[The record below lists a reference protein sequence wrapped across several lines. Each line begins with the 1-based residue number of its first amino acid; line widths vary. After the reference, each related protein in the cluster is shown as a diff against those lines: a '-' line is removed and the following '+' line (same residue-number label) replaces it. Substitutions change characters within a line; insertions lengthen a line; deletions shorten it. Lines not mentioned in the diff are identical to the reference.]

1 MIIPEQFQEIGETLL
16 PLLDDLTE
24 WIARD
29 MIERFMIR
37 FGRGEKKL
45 LTGTDEWQAWVL
57 EQAGGNLD
65 EIQKALAK
73 STGKSQQEIAKIF
86 KDSGIQ
92 AAKADAEAAAVT
104 FSGLSPGMMAIITD
118 AYERTVGEISNI
130 TRTTAGTTNQAFID
144 ICDAAYWKVRTGAQS
159 YTAAM
164 LEGVKALGQL
174 QPTVRYPSGH
184 KDTLEVAVLRC
195 IRTGVAQSSGNMTI
209 QQCKDMGWNHVL
221 VSQHVGARVSD
232 TDPIADHAG
241 WQGKVYCI
249 AGKDTQFD
257 NLLDATGYPEN
268 PLGLCGYNCRH
279 SFTPFLPGVSQNH
292 NKPID
297 TEANRRAYELS
308 QAQRA
313 MERRIRAQ
321 KRKCAALHTAVKN
334 CEDPAAK
341 AKLQEKYAQSAKRL
355 QEQNAAYTKFCA
367 DSDLK
372 PYHERLAV
380 AGWDRSAASTA
391 SAATRARQKIDDA
404 QNLPVP
410 VTKAVE
416 NPEKSGTIISIRKP
430 VEIPDDLEHL
440 LKAETNFDGKD
451 IDVKVLQA
459 IDDSI
464 SASKAI
470 KDDFNFNEIKI
481 ARFPA
486 DDKSVFITEYE
497 VLGGKKRTKLYLNTE
512 FFTGNTL
519 ESLDK
524 MCYGYYTSGWWK
536 SKTVGDLVSHE
547 IMHARINYCNSFEKV
562 ERLYSELKDD
572 ARTSGFCRLVDND
585 PAEFL
590 NEMYVAMCN
599 SEKVD
604 QKYVEVFNEYVK
616 EFLGG

>member
-1 MIIPEQFQEIGETLL
+1 MITPEQFQEIGETLL

-57 EQAGGNLD
+57 KQAGGNLD

-104 FSGLSPGMMAIITD
+104 FSSLSPRMMAIITD

-130 TRTTAGTTNQAFID
+130 TRTTAGATNQAFIG
-144 ICDAAYWKVRTGAQS
+144 ICDDAYWKVRTGAQS

-164 LEGVKALGQL
+164 LEGVKALGQV
-174 QPTVRYPSGH
+174 QPIVRYPSGH

-221 VSQHVGARVSD
+221 VSQHLGARVSD

-249 AGKDTQFD
+249 AGKDAQFD

-279 SFTPFLPGVSQNH
+279 SFTPFLPGVSRNN

-308 QAQRA
+308 QTQRA

-321 KRKCAALHTAVKN
+321 KRKCAALHTAVKS
-334 CEDPAAK
+334 CEDTAGK

-355 QEQNAAYTKFCA
+355 QDQNAAYTKFCA
-367 DSDLK
+367 DNDLK

-380 AGWDRSAASTA
+380 AGWDHSAASTA
-391 SAATRARQKIDDA
+391 SAAARQSWTSAEAVDA
-404 QNLPVP
+404 RQVQTQQAPPVQAPP
-410 VTKAVE
+410 VQAPPVIAKLDVQRYSCVAEHIRSSDVILTEKQKEHIIERRGKEFYDKYSPYFKEIIENPDYIFKDKKFENTAIASKTISLNSKNISVVVRIAVE
-416 NPEKSGTIISIRKP
+416 GDEPWRKSSVITVMCENEKRYRQRVRNNI
-430 VEIPDDLEHL
+430 
-440 LKAETNFDGKD
+440 
-451 IDVKVLQA
+451 VL
-459 IDDSI
+459 
-464 SASKAI
+464 
-470 KDDFNFNEIKI
+470 
-481 ARFPA
+481 
-486 DDKSVFITEYE
+486 Y
-497 VLGGKKRTKLYLNTE
+497 KRE
-512 FFTGNTL
+512 
-519 ESLDK
+519 
-524 MCYGYYTSGWWK
+524 
-536 SKTVGDLVSHE
+536 
-547 IMHARINYCNSFEKV
+547 
-562 ERLYSELKDD
+562 
-572 ARTSGFCRLVDND
+572 
-585 PAEFL
+585 
-590 NEMYVAMCN
+590 
-599 SEKVD
+599 
-604 QKYVEVFNEYVK
+604 
-616 EFLGG
+616 

>member
-1 MIIPEQFQEIGETLL
+1 MITPEQFQEIGETLL

-73 STGKSQQEIAKIF
+73 STGKSQQEVAKIF
-86 KDSGIQ
+86 KGSGIQ

-104 FSGLSPGMMAIITD
+104 FSGLSPRMMAIITD

-130 TRTTAGTTNQAFID
+130 TRTTAGATNQAFID

-164 LEGVKALGQL
+164 LEGVKALGQA
-174 QPTVRYPSGH
+174 QPIVRYPSGH
-184 KDTLEVAVLRC
+184 KDTLEAAVLRC

-221 VSQHVGARVSD
+221 VSQHLGARVSD
-232 TDPIADHAG
+232 ADPVADHAG

-249 AGKDTQFD
+249 AGKDAQYD

-308 QAQRA
+308 QTQRA

-321 KRKCAALHTAVKN
+321 KRKCTALHTAVKS
-334 CEDPAAK
+334 CEDPAGK

-367 DSDLK
+367 DNDLK

-391 SAATRARQKIDDA
+391 SAAARSGRTPLETVDAKPVRAPQEPPVIAKLDA
-404 QNLPVP
+404 QRYSCVAENIRSGDVILTENRKEHIIERRGKEFYDIYSPYFKEIIENPDYIFKDKKFENTAIASKTISLNSKNISIV
-410 VTKAVE
+410 VRIAVE
-416 NPEKSGTIISIRKP
+416 GDEPGLKNSVITVMCENEKRYRQRVRNNII
-430 VEIPDDLEHL
+430 L
-440 LKAETNFDGKD
+440 
-451 IDVKVLQA
+451 
-459 IDDSI
+459 
-464 SASKAI
+464 
-470 KDDFNFNEIKI
+470 
-481 ARFPA
+481 
-486 DDKSVFITEYE
+486 Y
-497 VLGGKKRTKLYLNTE
+497 KRE
-512 FFTGNTL
+512 
-519 ESLDK
+519 
-524 MCYGYYTSGWWK
+524 
-536 SKTVGDLVSHE
+536 
-547 IMHARINYCNSFEKV
+547 
-562 ERLYSELKDD
+562 
-572 ARTSGFCRLVDND
+572 
-585 PAEFL
+585 
-590 NEMYVAMCN
+590 
-599 SEKVD
+599 
-604 QKYVEVFNEYVK
+604 
-616 EFLGG
+616 

>member
-1 MIIPEQFQEIGETLL
+1 MITPEQFQEIGETLL

-37 FGRGEKKL
+37 FGRGEEKL

-57 EQAGGNLD
+57 KQAGGNLD

-104 FSGLSPGMMAIITD
+104 FSGLSSGMMAIITD

-130 TRTTAGTTNQAFID
+130 TRTTAGATNQAFID

-164 LEGVKALGQL
+164 LEGVKALGQV
-174 QPTVRYPSGH
+174 QPIVRYPSGH

-209 QQCKDMGWNHVL
+209 QKCKDMGWNHVL
-221 VSQHVGARVSD
+221 VSQHLGARVSD

-249 AGKDTQFD
+249 DGKDAQFD

-308 QAQRA
+308 QTQRA

-321 KRKCAALHTAVKN
+321 KRKCTALHTAVKN
-334 CEDPAAK
+334 CEDPAGK
-341 AKLQEKYAQSAKRL
+341 AKLQEKYTQSAKHL
-355 QEQNAAYTKFCA
+355 QDQNAAYAKFCEEN
-367 DSDLK
+367 DLK

-380 AGWDRSAASTA
+380 AGWDHSAASTA
-391 SAATRARQKIDDA
+391 SAAARQSWTSAEAVDA
-404 QNLPVP
+404 RQVQTQQAPPVQAPP
-410 VTKAVE
+410 VIAKLDVQRYSCVAEHIRSSDVILTEKQKEHIIERRGKEFYDKYSPYFKEIIENPDYIFKDKKYENTAIASKTISLNSKNISVVVRIAVE
-416 NPEKSGTIISIRKP
+416 GDEPWRKSSVITVMCENEKRYRQRVRNNII
-430 VEIPDDLEHL
+430 L
-440 LKAETNFDGKD
+440 
-451 IDVKVLQA
+451 
-459 IDDSI
+459 
-464 SASKAI
+464 
-470 KDDFNFNEIKI
+470 
-481 ARFPA
+481 
-486 DDKSVFITEYE
+486 Y
-497 VLGGKKRTKLYLNTE
+497 KRE
-512 FFTGNTL
+512 
-519 ESLDK
+519 
-524 MCYGYYTSGWWK
+524 
-536 SKTVGDLVSHE
+536 
-547 IMHARINYCNSFEKV
+547 
-562 ERLYSELKDD
+562 
-572 ARTSGFCRLVDND
+572 
-585 PAEFL
+585 
-590 NEMYVAMCN
+590 
-599 SEKVD
+599 
-604 QKYVEVFNEYVK
+604 
-616 EFLGG
+616 

>member
-1 MIIPEQFQEIGETLL
+1 MITPEQFQEIGETLL

-37 FGRGEKKL
+37 FGRGEEKL

-57 EQAGGNLD
+57 KQAGGNLD

-104 FSGLSPGMMAIITD
+104 FSGLSPRMMAIITD
-118 AYERTVGEISNI
+118 AYERTAGEISNI
-130 TRTTAGTTNQAFID
+130 TRTTAGATNQAFID

-164 LEGVKALGQL
+164 LDGIKELGQM
-174 QPTVRYPSGH
+174 QPIVRYPSGH

-221 VSQHVGARVSD
+221 VSQHLGARVSD

-249 AGKDTQFD
+249 AGKDAQFD

-279 SFTPFLPGVSQNH
+279 SFTPFLPGVSRNN

-308 QAQRA
+308 QTQRA

-321 KRKCAALHTAVKN
+321 KRKCAALHTAAKS

-341 AKLQEKYAQSAKRL
+341 AKLREKYTQSAKRL

-367 DSDLK
+367 DNDLK

-391 SAATRARQKIDDA
+391 SAAARAQQRIADVQVSPA
-404 QNLPVP
+404 LA
-410 VTKAVE
+410 TKAVE
-416 NPEKSGTIISIRKP
+416 KPANGGIIVSAQYPEYSRIISSSDAVRDAQKANPNYNKQTYEYTNNCQRCVPAWELRQRGFDVIAQPCKPLGERDAFQMSPFSVWNFNAFDADMSKRVQADKVGTGKEKIIEFLKASGNGARAEIVVVWDYDREKAHAFAAKNIDGNVLFVDPQNGKSGKLVEEYFDRAATGKTTWLRIDNLPLVEQYRDEVIRNP
-430 VEIPDDLEHL
+430 
-440 LKAETNFDGKD
+440 
-451 IDVKVLQA
+451 
-459 IDDSI
+459 
-464 SASKAI
+464 
-470 KDDFNFNEIKI
+470 
-481 ARFPA
+481 
-486 DDKSVFITEYE
+486 YE
-497 VLGGKKRTKLYLNTE
+497 
-512 FFTGNTL
+512 
-519 ESLDK
+519 
-524 MCYGYYTSGWWK
+524 
-536 SKTVGDLVSHE
+536 
-547 IMHARINYCNSFEKV
+547 
-562 ERLYSELKDD
+562 
-572 ARTSGFCRLVDND
+572 
-585 PAEFL
+585 
-590 NEMYVAMCN
+590 
-599 SEKVD
+599 
-604 QKYVEVFNEYVK
+604 
-616 EFLGG
+616 

>member
-1 MIIPEQFQEIGETLL
+1 MITPEQFQEIGETLL

-57 EQAGGNLD
+57 KQAGGNLD

-104 FSGLSPGMMAIITD
+104 FSSLSPRMMAIITD

-130 TRTTAGTTNQAFID
+130 TRTTAGATNQAFIG
-144 ICDAAYWKVRTGAQS
+144 ICDDAYWKVRTGAQS

-164 LEGVKALGQL
+164 LEGVKALGQV
-174 QPTVRYPSGH
+174 QPIVRYPSGH

-221 VSQHVGARVSD
+221 VSQHLGARVSD

-249 AGKDTQFD
+249 AGKDAQFD

-279 SFTPFLPGVSQNH
+279 SFTPFLPGVSRNN

-308 QAQRA
+308 QTQRA

-321 KRKCAALHTAVKN
+321 KRKCAALHTAVKS
-334 CEDPAAK
+334 CEDTAGK

-355 QEQNAAYTKFCA
+355 QDQNAAYTKFCA
-367 DSDLK
+367 DNDLK

-380 AGWDRSAASTA
+380 AGWDHSAASTA
-391 SAATRARQKIDDA
+391 SAAARQSWTSAEAVDA
-404 QNLPVP
+404 RQVQTQQAPPVQAPP
-410 VTKAVE
+410 VQAPPVQAPPVQAPPVQAPPVQAPPVIAKLDVQRYSCVAEHIRSSDVILTEKQKEHIIERRGKEFYDKYSPYFKEIIENPDYIFKDKKFENTAIASKTISLNSKNISVVVRIAVE
-416 NPEKSGTIISIRKP
+416 GDEPWRKSSVITVMCENEKRYRQRVRNNII
-430 VEIPDDLEHL
+430 L
-440 LKAETNFDGKD
+440 
-451 IDVKVLQA
+451 
-459 IDDSI
+459 
-464 SASKAI
+464 
-470 KDDFNFNEIKI
+470 
-481 ARFPA
+481 
-486 DDKSVFITEYE
+486 Y
-497 VLGGKKRTKLYLNTE
+497 KRE
-512 FFTGNTL
+512 
-519 ESLDK
+519 
-524 MCYGYYTSGWWK
+524 
-536 SKTVGDLVSHE
+536 
-547 IMHARINYCNSFEKV
+547 
-562 ERLYSELKDD
+562 
-572 ARTSGFCRLVDND
+572 
-585 PAEFL
+585 
-590 NEMYVAMCN
+590 
-599 SEKVD
+599 
-604 QKYVEVFNEYVK
+604 
-616 EFLGG
+616 

>member
-1 MIIPEQFQEIGETLL
+1 MITPEQFQEIGETLL

-37 FGRGEKKL
+37 FGRGEEKL

-57 EQAGGNLD
+57 KQAGGNLD

-104 FSGLSPGMMAIITD
+104 FSGLSSGMMAIITD

-130 TRTTAGTTNQAFID
+130 TRTTAGATNQAFID

-164 LEGVKALGQL
+164 LEGIKELGQV
-174 QPTVRYPSGH
+174 QPIVRYPSGH

-221 VSQHVGARVSD
+221 VSQHLGARVSD

-249 AGKDTQFD
+249 DGKDAQFN

-279 SFTPFLPGVSQNH
+279 SFTPFLPGVSRNN

-308 QAQRA
+308 QTQRA

-321 KRKCAALHTAVKN
+321 KRKCAALHTAVKS
-334 CEDPAAK
+334 CEDTAGK

-355 QEQNAAYTKFCA
+355 QDQNAAYTKFCA
-367 DSDLK
+367 DNDLK

-380 AGWDRSAASTA
+380 AGWDHSAASTA
-391 SAATRARQKIDDA
+391 SAAARQSWTSAEAVDA
-404 QNLPVP
+404 RQVQTQQAPPVQAPP
-410 VTKAVE
+410 VQAPPVQAPPVQASPVIAKLDVQRYSCVAEHIRSSDVILTEKQKEHIIERRGKEFYDKYSPYFKEIIENPDYIFKDKKFENTAIASKTISLNSKNISVVVRIAVE
-416 NPEKSGTIISIRKP
+416 GDEPWRKSSVITVMCENGKRYRQRVRNNII
-430 VEIPDDLEHL
+430 L
-440 LKAETNFDGKD
+440 
-451 IDVKVLQA
+451 
-459 IDDSI
+459 
-464 SASKAI
+464 
-470 KDDFNFNEIKI
+470 
-481 ARFPA
+481 
-486 DDKSVFITEYE
+486 Y
-497 VLGGKKRTKLYLNTE
+497 KRE
-512 FFTGNTL
+512 
-519 ESLDK
+519 
-524 MCYGYYTSGWWK
+524 
-536 SKTVGDLVSHE
+536 
-547 IMHARINYCNSFEKV
+547 
-562 ERLYSELKDD
+562 
-572 ARTSGFCRLVDND
+572 
-585 PAEFL
+585 
-590 NEMYVAMCN
+590 
-599 SEKVD
+599 
-604 QKYVEVFNEYVK
+604 
-616 EFLGG
+616 

>member
-1 MIIPEQFQEIGETLL
+1 MITPEQFQEIGETLL
-16 PLLDDLTE
+16 PLLDELTE
-24 WIARD
+24 WIMQD

-37 FGRGEKKL
+37 FGRGEEKL

-65 EIQKALAK
+65 GIQKALAK

-130 TRTTAGTTNQAFID
+130 TRTTAGATNQAFID

-221 VSQHVGARVSD
+221 VSQHLGARVSD

-321 KRKCAALHTAVKN
+321 KRKCTALHTAVKN

-355 QEQNAAYTKFCA
+355 QEQNAAYTKFCT
-367 DSDLK
+367 DNDLK

-380 AGWDRSAASTA
+380 AGWDHSAASTA
-391 SAATRARQKIDDA
+391 SAAARQSWTSAEAVDA
-404 QNLPVP
+404 RQVQTQQAPPVQAPP
-410 VTKAVE
+410 VIAKLDVQRYSCVAEHIRSSDVILTEKQKEHIIERRGKEFYDKYSPYFKEIIENPDYIFKDKKFENTAIASKTISLNSKNISVVVRIAVE
-416 NPEKSGTIISIRKP
+416 GDEPWRKSSVITVMCENEKRYRQRVRNNII
-430 VEIPDDLEHL
+430 L
-440 LKAETNFDGKD
+440 
-451 IDVKVLQA
+451 
-459 IDDSI
+459 
-464 SASKAI
+464 
-470 KDDFNFNEIKI
+470 
-481 ARFPA
+481 
-486 DDKSVFITEYE
+486 Y
-497 VLGGKKRTKLYLNTE
+497 KRE
-512 FFTGNTL
+512 
-519 ESLDK
+519 
-524 MCYGYYTSGWWK
+524 
-536 SKTVGDLVSHE
+536 
-547 IMHARINYCNSFEKV
+547 
-562 ERLYSELKDD
+562 
-572 ARTSGFCRLVDND
+572 
-585 PAEFL
+585 
-590 NEMYVAMCN
+590 
-599 SEKVD
+599 
-604 QKYVEVFNEYVK
+604 
-616 EFLGG
+616 

>member
-1 MIIPEQFQEIGETLL
+1 MITPEQFQEIGETLL

-37 FGRGEKKL
+37 FGRGEEKL

-57 EQAGGNLD
+57 KQAGGNLD

-104 FSGLSPGMMAIITD
+104 FSGLSSGMMAIITD

-130 TRTTAGTTNQAFID
+130 TRTTASATNQAFID

-164 LEGVKALGQL
+164 LEGIKELGQV
-174 QPTVRYPSGH
+174 QPIVRYPSGH

-221 VSQHVGARVSD
+221 VSQHLGARVSD

-249 AGKDTQFD
+249 DGKDAQFD

-308 QAQRA
+308 QTQRA

-321 KRKCAALHTAVKN
+321 KRKCTALHTAVKN
-334 CEDPAAK
+334 CEDPAGK
-341 AKLQEKYAQSAKRL
+341 AKLQEKYTQSAKHL
-355 QEQNAAYTKFCA
+355 QDQNAAYAKFCEEN
-367 DSDLK
+367 DLK

-380 AGWDRSAASTA
+380 AGWDHSAASTA
-391 SAATRARQKIDDA
+391 SAAARQSWTSAEAGDA
-404 QNLPVP
+404 RQVQTQQAPPVQAPP
-410 VTKAVE
+410 VQAPPVQAPPVIAKLDVQRYSCVAENIRSSDVILTEKQKEHIIERRGKEFYDKYSPYFKEIIENPDYIFKDKKYENTAIASKTISLNSKNISVVVRIAVE
-416 NPEKSGTIISIRKP
+416 GDEPWRKSSVITVMCENEKRYRQRVRNNII
-430 VEIPDDLEHL
+430 L
-440 LKAETNFDGKD
+440 
-451 IDVKVLQA
+451 
-459 IDDSI
+459 
-464 SASKAI
+464 
-470 KDDFNFNEIKI
+470 
-481 ARFPA
+481 
-486 DDKSVFITEYE
+486 Y
-497 VLGGKKRTKLYLNTE
+497 KRE
-512 FFTGNTL
+512 
-519 ESLDK
+519 
-524 MCYGYYTSGWWK
+524 
-536 SKTVGDLVSHE
+536 
-547 IMHARINYCNSFEKV
+547 
-562 ERLYSELKDD
+562 
-572 ARTSGFCRLVDND
+572 
-585 PAEFL
+585 
-590 NEMYVAMCN
+590 
-599 SEKVD
+599 
-604 QKYVEVFNEYVK
+604 
-616 EFLGG
+616 

>member
-1 MIIPEQFQEIGETLL
+1 MITPEQFQEIGETLL

-37 FGRGEKKL
+37 FGRGEEKL

-57 EQAGGNLD
+57 KQAGGNLD

-104 FSGLSPGMMAIITD
+104 FSSLSPRMMAIITD

-130 TRTTAGTTNQAFID
+130 TRTTAGATNQAFID

-164 LEGVKALGQL
+164 LEGIKKLGQV
-174 QPTVRYPSGH
+174 QPIVRYPSGH
-184 KDTLEVAVLRC
+184 KDMLEVAVLRC

-221 VSQHVGARVSD
+221 VSQHLGARVSD

-249 AGKDTQFD
+249 DGKDAQFD

-308 QAQRA
+308 QTQRA

-321 KRKCAALHTAVKN
+321 KRKCTALHTAVKN
-334 CEDPAAK
+334 CEDPAGK
-341 AKLQEKYAQSAKRL
+341 AKLQEKYTQSAKHL
-355 QEQNAAYTKFCA
+355 QDQNAAYAKFCEEN
-367 DSDLK
+367 DLK

-380 AGWDRSAASTA
+380 AGWDHSAASTA
-391 SAATRARQKIDDA
+391 SAAARQSWTSAEAVDA
-404 QNLPVP
+404 RQVQTQQAPPVQAPP
-410 VTKAVE
+410 VIAKLDVQRYSCVAEHIRSSDVILTEKQKEHIIERRGKEFYDKYSPYFKEIIENPDYIFKDKKYENTAIASKTISLNSKNISVVVRIAVE
-416 NPEKSGTIISIRKP
+416 GDEPWRKSSVITVMCENEKRYRQRVRNNII
-430 VEIPDDLEHL
+430 L
-440 LKAETNFDGKD
+440 
-451 IDVKVLQA
+451 
-459 IDDSI
+459 
-464 SASKAI
+464 
-470 KDDFNFNEIKI
+470 
-481 ARFPA
+481 
-486 DDKSVFITEYE
+486 Y
-497 VLGGKKRTKLYLNTE
+497 KRE
-512 FFTGNTL
+512 
-519 ESLDK
+519 
-524 MCYGYYTSGWWK
+524 
-536 SKTVGDLVSHE
+536 
-547 IMHARINYCNSFEKV
+547 
-562 ERLYSELKDD
+562 
-572 ARTSGFCRLVDND
+572 
-585 PAEFL
+585 
-590 NEMYVAMCN
+590 
-599 SEKVD
+599 
-604 QKYVEVFNEYVK
+604 
-616 EFLGG
+616 

>member
-1 MIIPEQFQEIGETLL
+1 MITPEQFQEIGETLL

-37 FGRGEKKL
+37 FGRGEEKL

-130 TRTTAGTTNQAFID
+130 TRTTAGATNQAFID

-164 LEGVKALGQL
+164 LEGVKALGQV
-174 QPTVRYPSGH
+174 QPIVRYPSGH

-221 VSQHVGARVSD
+221 VSQHLGARVSD
-232 TDPIADHAG
+232 ADPIADHAG

-249 AGKDTQFD
+249 DGKDAQFD

-279 SFTPFLPGVSQNH
+279 SFTPFLPGVSRNN

-308 QAQRA
+308 QTQRA
-313 MERRIRAQ
+313 LERRIRAQ
-321 KRKCAALHTAVKN
+321 KRKCTALHTAVKS
-334 CEDPAAK
+334 CEDPAGK

-355 QEQNAAYTKFCA
+355 QEQNAAYAKFCEEN
-367 DSDLK
+367 DLK

-380 AGWDRSAASTA
+380 AGWDHSAASTA
-391 SAATRARQKIDDA
+391 SAAARQSWTSAEAVDA
-404 QNLPVP
+404 RQVQTQQAPPVQAPP
-410 VTKAVE
+410 VIAKLDVQRYSCVAEHIRSSDVILTEKQKEHIIERRGKEFYDKYSPYFKEIIENPDYIFKDKKFENTAIASKTISLNSKNISVVVRIAVE
-416 NPEKSGTIISIRKP
+416 GDEPWRKSSVITVMCENEKRYRQRVRNNII
-430 VEIPDDLEHL
+430 L
-440 LKAETNFDGKD
+440 
-451 IDVKVLQA
+451 
-459 IDDSI
+459 
-464 SASKAI
+464 
-470 KDDFNFNEIKI
+470 
-481 ARFPA
+481 
-486 DDKSVFITEYE
+486 Y
-497 VLGGKKRTKLYLNTE
+497 KRE
-512 FFTGNTL
+512 
-519 ESLDK
+519 
-524 MCYGYYTSGWWK
+524 
-536 SKTVGDLVSHE
+536 
-547 IMHARINYCNSFEKV
+547 
-562 ERLYSELKDD
+562 
-572 ARTSGFCRLVDND
+572 
-585 PAEFL
+585 
-590 NEMYVAMCN
+590 
-599 SEKVD
+599 
-604 QKYVEVFNEYVK
+604 
-616 EFLGG
+616 

>member
-1 MIIPEQFQEIGETLL
+1 MITPEQFQEIGETLL

-37 FGRGEKKL
+37 FGRGEEKL

-57 EQAGGNLD
+57 KQAGGNLD

-104 FSGLSPGMMAIITD
+104 FSGLSSGMMAIITD

-130 TRTTAGTTNQAFID
+130 TRTTAGATNQAFID
-144 ICDAAYWKVRTGAQS
+144 VCDAAYWKVRTGAQS

-164 LEGVKALGQL
+164 LEGIKELGQV
-174 QPTVRYPSGH
+174 QPIVRYPSGH

-221 VSQHVGARVSD
+221 VSQHLGARVSD

-249 AGKDTQFD
+249 AGKDAQFD

-268 PLGLCGYNCRH
+268 PLGMCGYNCRH
-279 SFTPFLPGVSQNH
+279 SFTPFLPGVSRNN

-308 QAQRA
+308 QTQRA

-321 KRKCAALHTAVKN
+321 KRKCAALHTAVKS
-334 CEDPAAK
+334 CEDTAGK

-355 QEQNAAYTKFCA
+355 QDQNAAYTKFCA
-367 DSDLK
+367 DNDLK

-380 AGWDRSAASTA
+380 AGWDHSAASTA
-391 SAATRARQKIDDA
+391 SAAARQSWTSAEAVDA
-404 QNLPVP
+404 RQVQTQQAPPVQAPP
-410 VTKAVE
+410 VQAPPVQAPPVQAPPVIAKLDVQRYSCVAEHIRSSDVILTEKQKEHIIERRGKEFYDKYSPYFKEIIENPDYIFKDKKFENTAIASKTISLNSKNISVVVRIAVE
-416 NPEKSGTIISIRKP
+416 GDEPWRKSSVITVMCENEKRYRQRVRNNII
-430 VEIPDDLEHL
+430 L
-440 LKAETNFDGKD
+440 
-451 IDVKVLQA
+451 
-459 IDDSI
+459 
-464 SASKAI
+464 
-470 KDDFNFNEIKI
+470 
-481 ARFPA
+481 
-486 DDKSVFITEYE
+486 Y
-497 VLGGKKRTKLYLNTE
+497 KRE
-512 FFTGNTL
+512 
-519 ESLDK
+519 
-524 MCYGYYTSGWWK
+524 
-536 SKTVGDLVSHE
+536 
-547 IMHARINYCNSFEKV
+547 
-562 ERLYSELKDD
+562 
-572 ARTSGFCRLVDND
+572 
-585 PAEFL
+585 
-590 NEMYVAMCN
+590 
-599 SEKVD
+599 
-604 QKYVEVFNEYVK
+604 
-616 EFLGG
+616 

>member
-1 MIIPEQFQEIGETLL
+1 MITPEQFQEIGETLL

-37 FGRGEKKL
+37 FGRGEEKL

-57 EQAGGNLD
+57 KQAGGNLD

-104 FSGLSPGMMAIITD
+104 FSGLSSGMMAIITD

-130 TRTTAGTTNQAFID
+130 TRTTAGATNQAFID

-164 LEGVKALGQL
+164 LEGIKELGQV
-174 QPTVRYPSGH
+174 QPIVRYPSGH

-221 VSQHVGARVSD
+221 VSQHLGARVSD

-249 AGKDTQFD
+249 AGKDAQFD

-279 SFTPFLPGVSQNH
+279 SFTPFLPGVSRYN

-308 QAQRA
+308 QTQRA

-321 KRKCAALHTAVKN
+321 KRKCAALHTAVKS
-334 CEDPAAK
+334 CEDTAGK

-355 QEQNAAYTKFCA
+355 QDQNAAYTKFCA
-367 DSDLK
+367 DNDLK

-380 AGWDRSAASTA
+380 AGWDHSAASTA
-391 SAATRARQKIDDA
+391 SAAARQSWTSAEAVDA
-404 QNLPVP
+404 RQVQTQQAPPVQAPP
-410 VTKAVE
+410 VQAPPVQAPPVQAPPVQAPPVQAPPVIAKLDVQRYSCVAEHIRSSDVILTEKQKEHIIERRGKEFYDKYSPYFKEIIENPDYIFKDKKYENTAIASKTISLNSKNISVVVRIAVE
-416 NPEKSGTIISIRKP
+416 GDEPWRKSSVITVMCENEKRYRQRVRNNII
-430 VEIPDDLEHL
+430 L
-440 LKAETNFDGKD
+440 
-451 IDVKVLQA
+451 
-459 IDDSI
+459 
-464 SASKAI
+464 
-470 KDDFNFNEIKI
+470 
-481 ARFPA
+481 
-486 DDKSVFITEYE
+486 Y
-497 VLGGKKRTKLYLNTE
+497 KRE
-512 FFTGNTL
+512 
-519 ESLDK
+519 
-524 MCYGYYTSGWWK
+524 
-536 SKTVGDLVSHE
+536 
-547 IMHARINYCNSFEKV
+547 
-562 ERLYSELKDD
+562 
-572 ARTSGFCRLVDND
+572 
-585 PAEFL
+585 
-590 NEMYVAMCN
+590 
-599 SEKVD
+599 
-604 QKYVEVFNEYVK
+604 
-616 EFLGG
+616 

>member
-1 MIIPEQFQEIGETLL
+1 MITPEQFQEIGETLL

-45 LTGTDEWQAWVL
+45 LTGADEWQAWVL

-104 FSGLSPGMMAIITD
+104 FSGLSSGMMAIITD

-130 TRTTAGTTNQAFID
+130 TRTTAGATNQAFID

-164 LEGVKALGQL
+164 LEGVNALGQL

-209 QQCKDMGWNHVL
+209 QQCKGMGWNHVL
-221 VSQHVGARVSD
+221 VSQHLGARVSD

-249 AGKDTQFD
+249 VGKDAQFD

-279 SFTPFLPGVSQNH
+279 SFTPFLPGVSRN
-292 NKPID
+292 NNRPID

-308 QAQRA
+308 QTQRA

-321 KRKCAALHTAVKN
+321 KRKCTALHTAVKN
-334 CEDPAAK
+334 CEDPAGK

-355 QEQNAAYTKFCA
+355 QEQNAAYTKFCT
-367 DSDLK
+367 DNDLK

-391 SAATRARQKIDDA
+391 SAAVRTQGRALKLANEKVLENFPEDGTMASKESALTHRRVTTDGREIIGKATYSKLVNPVIKKGGKVITATADNDWIRYLSERGATAATIGDTIVLRPDATTTEVLEEVYHFYQNRSGLNAQYSAVQRMVMNEIAAQKYLMSIA
-404 QNLPVP
+404 ERYKIPQSEREE
-410 VTKAVE
+410 TKA
-416 NPEKSGTIISIRKP
+416 
-430 VEIPDDLEHL
+430 L
-440 LKAETNFDGKD
+440 
-451 IDVKVLQA
+451 
-459 IDDSI
+459 
-464 SASKAI
+464 
-470 KDDFNFNEIKI
+470 
-481 ARFPA
+481 
-486 DDKSVFITEYE
+486 
-497 VLGGKKRTKLYLNTE
+497 
-512 FFTGNTL
+512 L
-519 ESLDK
+519 ESYIK
-524 MCYGYYTSGWWK
+524 Q
-536 SKTVGDLVSHE
+536 
-547 IMHARINYCNSFEKV
+547 REKLIKAG
-562 ERLYSELKDD
+562 EWDD
-572 ARTSGFCRLVDND
+572 
-585 PAEFL
+585 
-590 NEMYVAMCN
+590 
-599 SEKVD
+599 
-604 QKYVEVFNEYVK
+604 
-616 EFLGG
+616 

>member
-1 MIIPEQFQEIGETLL
+1 MITPEQLQEIGETLL

-37 FGRGEKKL
+37 FGRGEEKL

-57 EQAGGNLD
+57 KQAGGNLD

-86 KDSGIQ
+86 KGSGIQ
-92 AAKADAEAAAVT
+92 AAKADAKAAAVT
-104 FSGLSPGMMAIITD
+104 FSSLSPGMIAIITD

-130 TRTTAGTTNQAFID
+130 TRTTAGATNQAFID

-164 LEGVKALGQL
+164 LEGVQALGQV
-174 QPTVRYPSGH
+174 QPIVRYPSGH

-221 VSQHVGARVSD
+221 VSQHLGARVSD

-249 AGKDTQFD
+249 AGKDAQFD

-279 SFTPFLPGVSQNH
+279 SFTPFLPGVSRNN

-308 QAQRA
+308 QTQRA

-321 KRKCAALHTAVKN
+321 KRKCAALHTAVKS
-334 CEDPAAK
+334 CEDTAGK

-355 QEQNAAYTKFCA
+355 QDQNAAYTKFCA
-367 DSDLK
+367 DNDLK

-391 SAATRARQKIDDA
+391 SAAARQSWTSAEAVDA
-404 QNLPVP
+404 RQVQTQQAPPVQAPP
-410 VTKAVE
+410 VQAPPVIAKLDVQRYSCVAEHIRSSDVILTEKQKEHIIERRGKEFYDKYSPYFKEIIENPDYIFKDKKYENTAIASKTISLNSKNISVVVRIAVE
-416 NPEKSGTIISIRKP
+416 GDEPWRKSSVITVMCENEKRYRQRVRNNII
-430 VEIPDDLEHL
+430 L
-440 LKAETNFDGKD
+440 
-451 IDVKVLQA
+451 
-459 IDDSI
+459 
-464 SASKAI
+464 
-470 KDDFNFNEIKI
+470 
-481 ARFPA
+481 
-486 DDKSVFITEYE
+486 Y
-497 VLGGKKRTKLYLNTE
+497 KRE
-512 FFTGNTL
+512 
-519 ESLDK
+519 
-524 MCYGYYTSGWWK
+524 
-536 SKTVGDLVSHE
+536 
-547 IMHARINYCNSFEKV
+547 
-562 ERLYSELKDD
+562 
-572 ARTSGFCRLVDND
+572 
-585 PAEFL
+585 
-590 NEMYVAMCN
+590 
-599 SEKVD
+599 
-604 QKYVEVFNEYVK
+604 
-616 EFLGG
+616 

>member
-1 MIIPEQFQEIGETLL
+1 MITPEQFQEIGETLL

-37 FGRGEKKL
+37 FGRGEEKL

-57 EQAGGNLD
+57 KQAGGNLD

-73 STGKSQQEIAKIF
+73 STGKSQQEIAKVF

-104 FSGLSPGMMAIITD
+104 FSGLSSGMMAIITD

-130 TRTTAGTTNQAFID
+130 TRTTAGATNQAFID

-164 LEGVKALGQL
+164 LEGIKELGQV
-174 QPTVRYPSGH
+174 QPIVRYPSGH

-221 VSQHVGARVSD
+221 VSQHLGARVSD

-249 AGKDTQFD
+249 DGKDAQFD

-308 QAQRA
+308 QTQRA

-321 KRKCAALHTAVKN
+321 KRKCTALHTAVKN
-334 CEDPAAK
+334 CEDPAGK
-341 AKLQEKYAQSAKRL
+341 AKLQEKYTQSAKHL
-355 QEQNAAYTKFCA
+355 QDQNAAYAKFCEEN
-367 DSDLK
+367 DLK
-372 PYHERLAV
+372 PYHERFAV
-380 AGWDRSAASTA
+380 AGWDHSAASTA
-391 SAATRARQKIDDA
+391 SAAARQSWTSA
-404 QNLPVP
+404 E
-410 VTKAVE
+410 AV
-416 NPEKSGTIISIRKP
+416 
-430 VEIPDDLEHL
+430 
-440 LKAETNFDGKD
+440 
-451 IDVKVLQA
+451 
-459 IDDSI
+459 
-464 SASKAI
+464 
-470 KDDFNFNEIKI
+470 
-481 ARFPA
+481 
-486 DDKSVFITEYE
+486 
-497 VLGGKKRTKLYLNTE
+497 
-512 FFTGNTL
+512 
-519 ESLDK
+519 
-524 MCYGYYTSGWWK
+524 
-536 SKTVGDLVSHE
+536 
-547 IMHARINYCNSFEKV
+547 
-562 ERLYSELKDD
+562 D
-572 ARTSGFCRLVDND
+572 ARQV
-585 PAEFL
+585 
-590 NEMYVAMCN
+590 
-599 SEKVD
+599 
-604 QKYVEVFNEYVK
+604 
-616 EFLGG
+616 

>member
-1 MIIPEQFQEIGETLL
+1 MITPEQFQEIGETLL

-37 FGRGEKKL
+37 FGRGEEKL

-57 EQAGGNLD
+57 KQAGGNLD
-65 EIQKALAK
+65 EIQKALVK

-104 FSGLSPGMMAIITD
+104 FSGLSPRMMAIITD

-130 TRTTAGTTNQAFID
+130 TRTTAGATNQAFIG
-144 ICDAAYWKVRTGAQS
+144 ICDDAYWKVRTGAQS

-164 LEGVKALGQL
+164 LEGVKALGQV
-174 QPTVRYPSGH
+174 QPIVRYPSGH

-221 VSQHVGARVSD
+221 VSQHLGARVSD

-249 AGKDTQFD
+249 DGKDAQFD

-279 SFTPFLPGVSQNH
+279 SFTPFLLGVSQNH

-308 QAQRA
+308 QTQRA

-321 KRKCAALHTAVKN
+321 KRKCTALHTAVKN

-367 DSDLK
+367 DNDQK

-391 SAATRARQKIDDA
+391 SAAARQSWTSAEAVDA
-404 QNLPVP
+404 RQVQTQQAPPVQAPP
-410 VTKAVE
+410 VQAPPVIAKLDVQRYSCVAEHIRSSDVILTEKQKEHIIERRGKEFYDKYSPYFKEIIENPDYIFKDKKFENTAIASKTISLNSKNISVVVRIAVE
-416 NPEKSGTIISIRKP
+416 GDEPWRKSSVITVMCENEKRYRQRVRNNII
-430 VEIPDDLEHL
+430 L
-440 LKAETNFDGKD
+440 
-451 IDVKVLQA
+451 
-459 IDDSI
+459 
-464 SASKAI
+464 
-470 KDDFNFNEIKI
+470 
-481 ARFPA
+481 
-486 DDKSVFITEYE
+486 Y
-497 VLGGKKRTKLYLNTE
+497 KRE
-512 FFTGNTL
+512 
-519 ESLDK
+519 
-524 MCYGYYTSGWWK
+524 
-536 SKTVGDLVSHE
+536 
-547 IMHARINYCNSFEKV
+547 
-562 ERLYSELKDD
+562 
-572 ARTSGFCRLVDND
+572 
-585 PAEFL
+585 
-590 NEMYVAMCN
+590 
-599 SEKVD
+599 
-604 QKYVEVFNEYVK
+604 
-616 EFLGG
+616 

>member
-1 MIIPEQFQEIGETLL
+1 MITPEQFQEIGETLL

-37 FGRGEKKL
+37 FGRGEEKL

-57 EQAGGNLD
+57 KQAGGNLD

-104 FSGLSPGMMAIITD
+104 FSGLSSGMMAIITD

-130 TRTTAGTTNQAFID
+130 TRTTAGATNQAFID

-164 LEGVKALGQL
+164 LEGVRALGQL

-221 VSQHVGARVSD
+221 VSQHLGARVSD
-232 TDPIADHAG
+232 TDPIADHSG

-249 AGKDTQFD
+249 AGKDAQFD

-279 SFTPFLPGVSQNH
+279 SFTPFLPGVSRNN

-308 QAQRA
+308 QTQRA

-321 KRKCAALHTAVKN
+321 KRKCAALHTAVKS
-334 CEDPAAK
+334 CEDTAGK

-355 QEQNAAYTKFCA
+355 QDQNAAYTKFCA
-367 DSDLK
+367 DNDLK

-391 SAATRARQKIDDA
+391 SAAARQSWTSAEAVDA
-404 QNLPVP
+404 RQVQTQQAPPVQAPP
-410 VTKAVE
+410 VQAPPVIAKLDVQRYSCVAEHIRSSDVILTEKQKEHIIERRGKEFYDKYSPYFKEIIENPDYIFKDKKYENTAIASKTISLNSKNISVVVRIAVE
-416 NPEKSGTIISIRKP
+416 GDEPWRKSSVITVMCENEKRYRQRVRNNII
-430 VEIPDDLEHL
+430 L
-440 LKAETNFDGKD
+440 
-451 IDVKVLQA
+451 
-459 IDDSI
+459 
-464 SASKAI
+464 
-470 KDDFNFNEIKI
+470 
-481 ARFPA
+481 
-486 DDKSVFITEYE
+486 Y
-497 VLGGKKRTKLYLNTE
+497 KRE
-512 FFTGNTL
+512 
-519 ESLDK
+519 
-524 MCYGYYTSGWWK
+524 
-536 SKTVGDLVSHE
+536 
-547 IMHARINYCNSFEKV
+547 
-562 ERLYSELKDD
+562 
-572 ARTSGFCRLVDND
+572 
-585 PAEFL
+585 
-590 NEMYVAMCN
+590 
-599 SEKVD
+599 
-604 QKYVEVFNEYVK
+604 
-616 EFLGG
+616 

>member
-1 MIIPEQFQEIGETLL
+1 MITPEQFQEIGETLL

-57 EQAGGNLD
+57 KQAGGNLD

-104 FSGLSPGMMAIITD
+104 FSSLSPRMMAIITD

-130 TRTTAGTTNQAFID
+130 TRTTAGATNQAFIG
-144 ICDAAYWKVRTGAQS
+144 ICDDAYWKVRTGAQS

-164 LEGVKALGQL
+164 LEGVKALGQV
-174 QPTVRYPSGH
+174 QPIVRYPSGH

-221 VSQHVGARVSD
+221 VSQHLGARVSD

-249 AGKDTQFD
+249 AGKDAQFD

-279 SFTPFLPGVSQNH
+279 SFTPFLPGVSRNN

-308 QAQRA
+308 QTQRA

-321 KRKCAALHTAVKN
+321 KRKCAALHTAVKS
-334 CEDPAAK
+334 CEDTAGK

-355 QEQNAAYTKFCA
+355 QDQNAAYTKFCA
-367 DSDLK
+367 DNDLK

-380 AGWDRSAASTA
+380 AGWDHSAASTA
-391 SAATRARQKIDDA
+391 SAAARQSWTSAEAVDA
-404 QNLPVP
+404 RQVQTQQAPPVQAPP
-410 VTKAVE
+410 VQAPPVQAPPVQAPPVQAPPVQAPPVIAKLDVQRYSCVAEHIRSSDVILTEKQKEHIIERLGKEFYDKYSPYFKEIIENPDYIFKDKKFENTAIASKTISLNSKNISVVVRIAVE
-416 NPEKSGTIISIRKP
+416 GDEPWRKSSVITVMCENGKRYRQRVRNNII
-430 VEIPDDLEHL
+430 L
-440 LKAETNFDGKD
+440 
-451 IDVKVLQA
+451 
-459 IDDSI
+459 
-464 SASKAI
+464 
-470 KDDFNFNEIKI
+470 
-481 ARFPA
+481 
-486 DDKSVFITEYE
+486 Y
-497 VLGGKKRTKLYLNTE
+497 KRE
-512 FFTGNTL
+512 
-519 ESLDK
+519 
-524 MCYGYYTSGWWK
+524 
-536 SKTVGDLVSHE
+536 
-547 IMHARINYCNSFEKV
+547 
-562 ERLYSELKDD
+562 
-572 ARTSGFCRLVDND
+572 
-585 PAEFL
+585 
-590 NEMYVAMCN
+590 
-599 SEKVD
+599 
-604 QKYVEVFNEYVK
+604 
-616 EFLGG
+616 

>member
-1 MIIPEQFQEIGETLL
+1 MITPEQFQEIGETLL

-37 FGRGEKKL
+37 FGRGEEKL

-57 EQAGGNLD
+57 KQAGGNLD

-130 TRTTAGTTNQAFID
+130 TRTTAGATNQAFID

-221 VSQHVGARVSD
+221 VSQHLGARVSD

-249 AGKDTQFD
+249 TGKDTQFD

-279 SFTPFLPGVSQNH
+279 SFTPFLPGVSRN
-292 NKPID
+292 NNRPID

-308 QAQRA
+308 QTQRA

-367 DSDLK
+367 DNDLK

-380 AGWDRSAASTA
+380 AGWNRSAASTA
-391 SAATRARQKIDDA
+391 SAAARQSWTSAEAVDA
-404 QNLPVP
+404 RQVQTQQAPPVQAPP
-410 VTKAVE
+410 VQAPPVIAKLDVQRYSCVAEHIRSSDVILTEKQKEHIIERRGKEFYDKYSPYFKEIIENPDYIFKDKKFENTAIASKTISLNSKNISIVVRIAVE
-416 NPEKSGTIISIRKP
+416 GDEPWRKSSVITVMCENEKRYRQRVRNNII
-430 VEIPDDLEHL
+430 L
-440 LKAETNFDGKD
+440 
-451 IDVKVLQA
+451 
-459 IDDSI
+459 
-464 SASKAI
+464 
-470 KDDFNFNEIKI
+470 
-481 ARFPA
+481 
-486 DDKSVFITEYE
+486 Y
-497 VLGGKKRTKLYLNTE
+497 KRE
-512 FFTGNTL
+512 
-519 ESLDK
+519 
-524 MCYGYYTSGWWK
+524 
-536 SKTVGDLVSHE
+536 
-547 IMHARINYCNSFEKV
+547 
-562 ERLYSELKDD
+562 
-572 ARTSGFCRLVDND
+572 
-585 PAEFL
+585 
-590 NEMYVAMCN
+590 
-599 SEKVD
+599 
-604 QKYVEVFNEYVK
+604 
-616 EFLGG
+616 

>member
-1 MIIPEQFQEIGETLL
+1 MITPEQFQEIGETLL
-16 PLLDDLTE
+16 PLLDELTE
-24 WIARD
+24 WITQD

-57 EQAGGNLD
+57 KQAGGNLD

-104 FSGLSPGMMAIITD
+104 FSGMSSGMMAIITD

-130 TRTTAGTTNQAFID
+130 TRTTAGATNQAFID

-164 LEGVKALGQL
+164 LEGIKELGQA
-174 QPTVRYPSGH
+174 QPIVRYPSGH

-221 VSQHVGARVSD
+221 VSQHLGARVSD
-232 TDPIADHAG
+232 TDPVADHAG

-249 AGKDTQFD
+249 DGKDAQFD

-279 SFTPFLPGVSQNH
+279 SFTPFLPGVSRNN

-308 QAQRA
+308 QTQRA

-321 KRKCAALHTAVKN
+321 KRKCTALHTAVKN

-341 AKLQEKYAQSAKRL
+341 AKLQEKYTQSAKRL
-355 QEQNAAYTKFCA
+355 QDQNAAYTKFCA
-367 DSDLK
+367 DNDLK

-391 SAATRARQKIDDA
+391 SAAARQSWTSAEAVDA
-404 QNLPVP
+404 RQVQTQQAPPVQAPP
-410 VTKAVE
+410 VIAKLDVQRYSCVAEHIRSSDVILTEKQKEHIIERRGKEFYDKYSPYFKEIIENPDYIFKDKRFENTAIASKTISLNSKNISVVVRIAVE
-416 NPEKSGTIISIRKP
+416 GDEPWRKSSVITVMCENEKRYRQRVRNNII
-430 VEIPDDLEHL
+430 L
-440 LKAETNFDGKD
+440 
-451 IDVKVLQA
+451 
-459 IDDSI
+459 
-464 SASKAI
+464 
-470 KDDFNFNEIKI
+470 
-481 ARFPA
+481 
-486 DDKSVFITEYE
+486 Y
-497 VLGGKKRTKLYLNTE
+497 KRE
-512 FFTGNTL
+512 
-519 ESLDK
+519 
-524 MCYGYYTSGWWK
+524 
-536 SKTVGDLVSHE
+536 
-547 IMHARINYCNSFEKV
+547 
-562 ERLYSELKDD
+562 
-572 ARTSGFCRLVDND
+572 
-585 PAEFL
+585 
-590 NEMYVAMCN
+590 
-599 SEKVD
+599 
-604 QKYVEVFNEYVK
+604 
-616 EFLGG
+616 

>member
-1 MIIPEQFQEIGETLL
+1 MITPEQFQEIGETLL
-16 PLLDDLTE
+16 PLLDGLTE

-37 FGRGEKKL
+37 FGHGEEKL

-57 EQAGGNLD
+57 KQAGGNLD

-86 KDSGIQ
+86 KGSGIQ

-104 FSGLSPGMMAIITD
+104 FSSLSPGMIAIITD

-130 TRTTAGTTNQAFID
+130 TRTTAGATNQAFID

-164 LEGVKALGQL
+164 LEGVQALGQV
-174 QPTVRYPSGH
+174 QPIVRYPSGH

-221 VSQHVGARVSD
+221 VSQHLGARVSD

-249 AGKDTQFD
+249 AGKDAQFD

-279 SFTPFLPGVSQNH
+279 SFTPFLPGVSRNN

-297 TEANRRAYELS
+297 TESNRRAYELS
-308 QAQRA
+308 QTQRA

-321 KRKCAALHTAVKN
+321 KRKCAALHTAVKS
-334 CEDPAAK
+334 CEDTAGK

-367 DSDLK
+367 DNDLK

-391 SAATRARQKIDDA
+391 SAAARQSWTSAEAVDA
-404 QNLPVP
+404 RQVQTQQAPPVQVPP
-410 VTKAVE
+410 VQAPPVIAKLDVQRYSCVAEHIRSSDVILTEKQKEHIIERRGKEFYDKYSPYFKEIIENPDYIFKDKKFENTAIASKTISLNSKNISVVVRIAVE
-416 NPEKSGTIISIRKP
+416 GDEPWRKSSVITVMCENEKRYRQRVRNNI
-430 VEIPDDLEHL
+430 
-440 LKAETNFDGKD
+440 
-451 IDVKVLQA
+451 VL
-459 IDDSI
+459 
-464 SASKAI
+464 
-470 KDDFNFNEIKI
+470 
-481 ARFPA
+481 
-486 DDKSVFITEYE
+486 Y
-497 VLGGKKRTKLYLNTE
+497 KRE
-512 FFTGNTL
+512 
-519 ESLDK
+519 
-524 MCYGYYTSGWWK
+524 
-536 SKTVGDLVSHE
+536 
-547 IMHARINYCNSFEKV
+547 
-562 ERLYSELKDD
+562 
-572 ARTSGFCRLVDND
+572 
-585 PAEFL
+585 
-590 NEMYVAMCN
+590 
-599 SEKVD
+599 
-604 QKYVEVFNEYVK
+604 
-616 EFLGG
+616 

>member
-1 MIIPEQFQEIGETLL
+1 MITPEQFQEIGETLL

-24 WIARD
+24 WITQD

-37 FGRGEKKL
+37 FGRGEEKL

-57 EQAGGNLD
+57 KQAGGNLD

-130 TRTTAGTTNQAFID
+130 TRTTAGATNQAFVD

-164 LEGVKALGQL
+164 LEGIKDLGQV
-174 QPTVRYPSGH
+174 QPIVRYPSGH

-221 VSQHVGARVSD
+221 VSQHLGARVSD

-249 AGKDTQFD
+249 DGKNAQFD

-308 QAQRA
+308 QTQRA

-321 KRKCAALHTAVKN
+321 KRKCTALHTAVKN
-334 CEDPAAK
+334 CEDPAGK
-341 AKLQEKYAQSAKRL
+341 AKLQEKYTQSAKHL
-355 QEQNAAYTKFCA
+355 QDQNAAYAKFCEEN
-367 DSDLK
+367 DLK

-380 AGWDRSAASTA
+380 AGWDHSAASTA
-391 SAATRARQKIDDA
+391 SAAARQSWTSAEAVDA
-404 QNLPVP
+404 RQVQTQQAPPVQAPP
-410 VTKAVE
+410 VIAKLDVQRYSCVAEHIRSSDVILTEKQKEHIIERRGKEFYDKYSPYFKEIIENPDYIFKDKKYENTAIASKTISLNSKNISVVVRIAVE
-416 NPEKSGTIISIRKP
+416 GDEPWRKSSVITVMCENEKRYRQRVRNNII
-430 VEIPDDLEHL
+430 L
-440 LKAETNFDGKD
+440 
-451 IDVKVLQA
+451 
-459 IDDSI
+459 
-464 SASKAI
+464 
-470 KDDFNFNEIKI
+470 
-481 ARFPA
+481 
-486 DDKSVFITEYE
+486 Y
-497 VLGGKKRTKLYLNTE
+497 KRE
-512 FFTGNTL
+512 
-519 ESLDK
+519 
-524 MCYGYYTSGWWK
+524 
-536 SKTVGDLVSHE
+536 
-547 IMHARINYCNSFEKV
+547 
-562 ERLYSELKDD
+562 
-572 ARTSGFCRLVDND
+572 
-585 PAEFL
+585 
-590 NEMYVAMCN
+590 
-599 SEKVD
+599 
-604 QKYVEVFNEYVK
+604 
-616 EFLGG
+616 

>member
-1 MIIPEQFQEIGETLL
+1 MITPEQFQEIGETLL

-57 EQAGGNLD
+57 KQAGGNLD

-104 FSGLSPGMMAIITD
+104 FSGLSPSMMAIITD

-130 TRTTAGTTNQAFID
+130 TRTTAGATNQAFID

-164 LEGVKALGQL
+164 LEGIKELGQL

-221 VSQHVGARVSD
+221 VSQHLGARVSD

-249 AGKDTQFD
+249 AGKDAQFD

-279 SFTPFLPGVSQNH
+279 SFTPFLPGVSRNN

-308 QAQRA
+308 QTQRA

-321 KRKCAALHTAVKN
+321 KRKCTALHTAVKN
-334 CEDPAAK
+334 CEDPAVK
-341 AKLQEKYAQSAKRL
+341 AKLQEKYAQSAKHL
-355 QEQNAAYTKFCA
+355 QDQNAAYAKFCEEN
-367 DSDLK
+367 DLK

-380 AGWDRSAASTA
+380 AGWDHSAASTA
-391 SAATRARQKIDDA
+391 SAAARQSWTSAEAVDA
-404 QNLPVP
+404 RQVQTQQAPPVQAPP
-410 VTKAVE
+410 VIAKLDVQRYSCVAEHIRSSDVILTEKQKEHIIERRGKEFYDKYSPYFKEIIENPDYIFKDKKFENTAIASKTISLNSKNISVVVRIAVE
-416 NPEKSGTIISIRKP
+416 GDEPWRKSSVITVMCENEKRYRQRVRNNII
-430 VEIPDDLEHL
+430 L
-440 LKAETNFDGKD
+440 
-451 IDVKVLQA
+451 
-459 IDDSI
+459 
-464 SASKAI
+464 
-470 KDDFNFNEIKI
+470 
-481 ARFPA
+481 
-486 DDKSVFITEYE
+486 Y
-497 VLGGKKRTKLYLNTE
+497 KRE
-512 FFTGNTL
+512 
-519 ESLDK
+519 
-524 MCYGYYTSGWWK
+524 
-536 SKTVGDLVSHE
+536 
-547 IMHARINYCNSFEKV
+547 
-562 ERLYSELKDD
+562 
-572 ARTSGFCRLVDND
+572 
-585 PAEFL
+585 
-590 NEMYVAMCN
+590 
-599 SEKVD
+599 
-604 QKYVEVFNEYVK
+604 
-616 EFLGG
+616 

>member
-1 MIIPEQFQEIGETLL
+1 MITPEQFQEIGETLL

-57 EQAGGNLD
+57 KQAGGNLD

-104 FSGLSPGMMAIITD
+104 FSSLSPRMMAIITD

-130 TRTTAGTTNQAFID
+130 TRTTAGATNQAFIG
-144 ICDAAYWKVRTGAQS
+144 ICDDAYWKVRTGAQS

-164 LEGVKALGQL
+164 LEGVKALGQV
-174 QPTVRYPSGH
+174 QPIVRYPSGH

-221 VSQHVGARVSD
+221 VSQHLGARVSD

-249 AGKDTQFD
+249 DGKDAQFD
-257 NLLDATGYPEN
+257 NLLDATGYPGN

-279 SFTPFLPGVSQNH
+279 SFTPFLPGVIRNN

-308 QAQRA
+308 QTQRA

-321 KRKCAALHTAVKN
+321 KRKCAALHTAVKS
-334 CEDPAAK
+334 CEDTAGK

-355 QEQNAAYTKFCA
+355 QDQNAAYTKFCA
-367 DSDLK
+367 DNDLK

-391 SAATRARQKIDDA
+391 SAAARQSWTSAEAVDA
-404 QNLPVP
+404 RQVQTQQAPPVQAPP
-410 VTKAVE
+410 VQAPPVIAKLDVQRYSCVAEHIRSSDVILTEKQKEHIIERRGKEFYDKYSPYFKEIIENPDYIFKDKKFENTAIASKTISLNSKNISVVVRIAVE
-416 NPEKSGTIISIRKP
+416 GDEPWRKSSVITVMCENEKRYRQRVRNNII
-430 VEIPDDLEHL
+430 L
-440 LKAETNFDGKD
+440 
-451 IDVKVLQA
+451 
-459 IDDSI
+459 
-464 SASKAI
+464 
-470 KDDFNFNEIKI
+470 
-481 ARFPA
+481 
-486 DDKSVFITEYE
+486 Y
-497 VLGGKKRTKLYLNTE
+497 KRE
-512 FFTGNTL
+512 
-519 ESLDK
+519 
-524 MCYGYYTSGWWK
+524 
-536 SKTVGDLVSHE
+536 
-547 IMHARINYCNSFEKV
+547 
-562 ERLYSELKDD
+562 
-572 ARTSGFCRLVDND
+572 
-585 PAEFL
+585 
-590 NEMYVAMCN
+590 
-599 SEKVD
+599 
-604 QKYVEVFNEYVK
+604 
-616 EFLGG
+616 

>member
-1 MIIPEQFQEIGETLL
+1 MITPEQFQEIGETLL

-221 VSQHVGARVSD
+221 VSQHLGARVSD

-279 SFTPFLPGVSQNH
+279 SFTPFLPGVSRN
-292 NKPID
+292 NNRPID

-308 QAQRA
+308 QTQRA

-367 DSDLK
+367 DNDLK

-380 AGWDRSAASTA
+380 AGWNRSAASTA
-391 SAATRARQKIDDA
+391 SAAARQSWTSAEAVDA
-404 QNLPVP
+404 RQVQTQQAPPVQAPP
-410 VTKAVE
+410 VQAPPVIAKLDVQRYSCVAEHIRSSDVILTEKQKEHIIERRGKEFYDKYSPYFKEIIENPDYIFKDKKFENTAIASKTISLNSKNISVVVRIAVE
-416 NPEKSGTIISIRKP
+416 GDEPWRKSSVITVMCENEKRYRQRVRNNII
-430 VEIPDDLEHL
+430 L
-440 LKAETNFDGKD
+440 
-451 IDVKVLQA
+451 
-459 IDDSI
+459 
-464 SASKAI
+464 
-470 KDDFNFNEIKI
+470 
-481 ARFPA
+481 
-486 DDKSVFITEYE
+486 Y
-497 VLGGKKRTKLYLNTE
+497 KRE
-512 FFTGNTL
+512 
-519 ESLDK
+519 
-524 MCYGYYTSGWWK
+524 
-536 SKTVGDLVSHE
+536 
-547 IMHARINYCNSFEKV
+547 
-562 ERLYSELKDD
+562 
-572 ARTSGFCRLVDND
+572 
-585 PAEFL
+585 
-590 NEMYVAMCN
+590 
-599 SEKVD
+599 
-604 QKYVEVFNEYVK
+604 
-616 EFLGG
+616 

>member
-1 MIIPEQFQEIGETLL
+1 MITPEQFQEIGETLL

-57 EQAGGNLD
+57 KQAGGNLD

-73 STGKSQQEIAKIF
+73 SIGKSQQEIAKIF

-104 FSGLSPGMMAIITD
+104 FSSLSPRMMAIITD

-130 TRTTAGTTNQAFID
+130 TRTTAGATNQAFIG
-144 ICDAAYWKVRTGAQS
+144 ICDDAYWKVRTGAQS

-164 LEGVKALGQL
+164 LEGVKALGQV
-174 QPTVRYPSGH
+174 QPIVRYPSGH

-221 VSQHVGARVSD
+221 VSQHLGARVSD

-249 AGKDTQFD
+249 AGKDAQFD

-279 SFTPFLPGVSQNH
+279 SFTPFLPGVSRNN

-308 QAQRA
+308 QTQRA

-321 KRKCAALHTAVKN
+321 KRKCAALHTAVKS
-334 CEDPAAK
+334 CEDTAGK

-355 QEQNAAYTKFCA
+355 QDQNAAYTKFCA
-367 DSDLK
+367 DNDLK

-380 AGWDRSAASTA
+380 AGWDHSAASTA
-391 SAATRARQKIDDA
+391 SAAARQSWTSAEAVDA
-404 QNLPVP
+404 RQVQTQQAPPVQAPP
-410 VTKAVE
+410 VQAPPVQAPPVQAPPVIAKLDVQRYSCVAEHIRSSDVILTEKQKEHIIERRGKEFYDKYSPYFKEIIENPDYIFKDKKFENTAIASKTISLNSKNISVVVRIAVE
-416 NPEKSGTIISIRKP
+416 GDEPWRKSSVITVMCENGKRYRQRVRNNII
-430 VEIPDDLEHL
+430 L
-440 LKAETNFDGKD
+440 
-451 IDVKVLQA
+451 
-459 IDDSI
+459 
-464 SASKAI
+464 
-470 KDDFNFNEIKI
+470 
-481 ARFPA
+481 
-486 DDKSVFITEYE
+486 Y
-497 VLGGKKRTKLYLNTE
+497 KRE
-512 FFTGNTL
+512 
-519 ESLDK
+519 
-524 MCYGYYTSGWWK
+524 
-536 SKTVGDLVSHE
+536 
-547 IMHARINYCNSFEKV
+547 
-562 ERLYSELKDD
+562 
-572 ARTSGFCRLVDND
+572 
-585 PAEFL
+585 
-590 NEMYVAMCN
+590 
-599 SEKVD
+599 
-604 QKYVEVFNEYVK
+604 
-616 EFLGG
+616 

>member
-1 MIIPEQFQEIGETLL
+1 MITPEQFQEIGETLL

-221 VSQHVGARVSD
+221 VSQHLGARVSD

-279 SFTPFLPGVSQNH
+279 SFTPFLPGVSRN
-292 NKPID
+292 NNRPID

-308 QAQRA
+308 QTQRA

-367 DSDLK
+367 DNDLK

-380 AGWDRSAASTA
+380 AGWNRSAASTA
-391 SAATRARQKIDDA
+391 SAAARQSWTSA
-404 QNLPVP
+404 E
-410 VTKAVE
+410 AV
-416 NPEKSGTIISIRKP
+416 
-430 VEIPDDLEHL
+430 
-440 LKAETNFDGKD
+440 
-451 IDVKVLQA
+451 
-459 IDDSI
+459 
-464 SASKAI
+464 
-470 KDDFNFNEIKI
+470 
-481 ARFPA
+481 
-486 DDKSVFITEYE
+486 
-497 VLGGKKRTKLYLNTE
+497 
-512 FFTGNTL
+512 
-519 ESLDK
+519 
-524 MCYGYYTSGWWK
+524 
-536 SKTVGDLVSHE
+536 
-547 IMHARINYCNSFEKV
+547 
-562 ERLYSELKDD
+562 D
-572 ARTSGFCRLVDND
+572 ARQVQT
-585 PAEFL
+585 
-590 NEMYVAMCN
+590 
-599 SEKVD
+599 
-604 QKYVEVFNEYVK
+604 
-616 EFLGG
+616 

>member
-1 MIIPEQFQEIGETLL
+1 MITPEQFQEIGETLL

-37 FGRGEKKL
+37 FGRGEEKL

-57 EQAGGNLD
+57 KQAGGNLD

-130 TRTTAGTTNQAFID
+130 TRTTAGATNQAFID

-164 LEGVKALGQL
+164 MEGVKELGQL
-174 QPTVRYPSGH
+174 QPIVRYPSGH

-221 VSQHVGARVSD
+221 VSQHLGARVSD

-249 AGKDTQFD
+249 AGKDAQFD

-279 SFTPFLPGVSQNH
+279 SFTPFLPGVSRNN

-308 QAQRA
+308 QTQRA
-313 MERRIRAQ
+313 LERRIRAQ

-341 AKLQEKYAQSAKRL
+341 AKLQEKYTQSAKRL

-367 DSDLK
+367 DNDLK

-380 AGWDRSAASTA
+380 AGWDHSAASTA
-391 SAATRARQKIDDA
+391 SAAARQSWTSAEAVDA
-404 QNLPVP
+404 RQVQTQQAPPVQAPP
-410 VTKAVE
+410 VQAPPVIAKLDVQRYSCVAEHIRSSDVILTEKQKEHIIERRGKEFYDKYSPYFKEIIENPDYIFKDKKFENTAIASKTISLNSKNISVVVRIAVE
-416 NPEKSGTIISIRKP
+416 GDEPWRKSSVITVMCENEKRYRQRVRNNII
-430 VEIPDDLEHL
+430 L
-440 LKAETNFDGKD
+440 
-451 IDVKVLQA
+451 
-459 IDDSI
+459 
-464 SASKAI
+464 
-470 KDDFNFNEIKI
+470 
-481 ARFPA
+481 
-486 DDKSVFITEYE
+486 Y
-497 VLGGKKRTKLYLNTE
+497 KRE
-512 FFTGNTL
+512 
-519 ESLDK
+519 
-524 MCYGYYTSGWWK
+524 
-536 SKTVGDLVSHE
+536 
-547 IMHARINYCNSFEKV
+547 
-562 ERLYSELKDD
+562 
-572 ARTSGFCRLVDND
+572 
-585 PAEFL
+585 
-590 NEMYVAMCN
+590 
-599 SEKVD
+599 
-604 QKYVEVFNEYVK
+604 
-616 EFLGG
+616 

>member
-1 MIIPEQFQEIGETLL
+1 MITPEQFQEIGETLL

-37 FGRGEKKL
+37 FGRGEEKL

-57 EQAGGNLD
+57 KQASGNLD

-104 FSGLSPGMMAIITD
+104 FSDLSSGMMAIITD

-130 TRTTAGTTNQAFID
+130 TRTTAGATNQAFIG
-144 ICDAAYWKVRTGAQS
+144 ICDDAYWKVRTGAQS

-164 LEGVKALGQL
+164 LEGVKALGQV
-174 QPTVRYPSGH
+174 QPIVRYPSGH

-221 VSQHVGARVSD
+221 VSQHLGARVSD

-279 SFTPFLPGVSQNH
+279 SFTPFLPGVSRNN

-308 QAQRA
+308 QTQRA

-321 KRKCAALHTAVKN
+321 KRKCAALHTAVKS
-334 CEDPAAK
+334 CEDTAGK

-355 QEQNAAYTKFCA
+355 QDQNAAYTKFCA
-367 DSDLK
+367 DNDLK

-380 AGWDRSAASTA
+380 AGWDHSAASTA
-391 SAATRARQKIDDA
+391 SAAARQSWTSAEAVDA
-404 QNLPVP
+404 RQVQTQQAPPVQAPP
-410 VTKAVE
+410 VQAPPVQAPPVIAKLDVQRYSCVAEHIRSSDVILTEKQKEHIIERRGKEFYDKYSPYFKEIIENPDYIFKDKKFENTAIASKTISLNSKNISVVVRIAVE
-416 NPEKSGTIISIRKP
+416 GDEPWRKSSVITVMCENEKRYRQRVRNNII
-430 VEIPDDLEHL
+430 L
-440 LKAETNFDGKD
+440 
-451 IDVKVLQA
+451 
-459 IDDSI
+459 
-464 SASKAI
+464 
-470 KDDFNFNEIKI
+470 
-481 ARFPA
+481 
-486 DDKSVFITEYE
+486 Y
-497 VLGGKKRTKLYLNTE
+497 KRE
-512 FFTGNTL
+512 
-519 ESLDK
+519 
-524 MCYGYYTSGWWK
+524 
-536 SKTVGDLVSHE
+536 
-547 IMHARINYCNSFEKV
+547 
-562 ERLYSELKDD
+562 
-572 ARTSGFCRLVDND
+572 
-585 PAEFL
+585 
-590 NEMYVAMCN
+590 
-599 SEKVD
+599 
-604 QKYVEVFNEYVK
+604 
-616 EFLGG
+616 

>member
-1 MIIPEQFQEIGETLL
+1 MITPEQFQEIGETLL
-16 PLLDDLTE
+16 PLLDELTE
-24 WIARD
+24 WITQD

-37 FGRGEKKL
+37 FGRGEEKL

-57 EQAGGNLD
+57 KQAGGNLD

-104 FSGLSPGMMAIITD
+104 FSGLSPGMMVIITD
-118 AYERTVGEISNI
+118 AYERTVGEITNI
-130 TRTTAGTTNQAFID
+130 TRTTAGATNQTFID

-164 LEGVKALGQL
+164 IEGIKELGQV
-174 QPTVRYPSGH
+174 QPIVRYPSGH

-221 VSQHVGARVSD
+221 VSQHLGARVSD

-249 AGKDTQFD
+249 AGKDAQFD

-279 SFTPFLPGVSQNH
+279 SFTPFLPGVSRNN

-308 QAQRA
+308 QTQRA

-321 KRKCAALHTAVKN
+321 KRKCAALHTAVKS
-334 CEDPAAK
+334 CEDTAGK

-355 QEQNAAYTKFCA
+355 QDQNAAYTKFCA
-367 DSDLK
+367 DNDLK

-380 AGWDRSAASTA
+380 AGWDHSAASTA
-391 SAATRARQKIDDA
+391 SAAARQSWTSAEAVDA
-404 QNLPVP
+404 RQVQTQQAPPVQAPP
-410 VTKAVE
+410 VIAKLDVQRYSCVAEHIRSSDVILTEKQKEHIIERRGKEFYDKYSPYFKEIIENPDYIFKDKKFENTAIASKTISLNSKNISVVVRIAVE
-416 NPEKSGTIISIRKP
+416 GDEPWRKSSVITVMCENEKRYRQRVRNNII
-430 VEIPDDLEHL
+430 L
-440 LKAETNFDGKD
+440 
-451 IDVKVLQA
+451 
-459 IDDSI
+459 
-464 SASKAI
+464 
-470 KDDFNFNEIKI
+470 
-481 ARFPA
+481 
-486 DDKSVFITEYE
+486 Y
-497 VLGGKKRTKLYLNTE
+497 KRE
-512 FFTGNTL
+512 
-519 ESLDK
+519 
-524 MCYGYYTSGWWK
+524 
-536 SKTVGDLVSHE
+536 
-547 IMHARINYCNSFEKV
+547 
-562 ERLYSELKDD
+562 
-572 ARTSGFCRLVDND
+572 
-585 PAEFL
+585 
-590 NEMYVAMCN
+590 
-599 SEKVD
+599 
-604 QKYVEVFNEYVK
+604 
-616 EFLGG
+616 

>member
-1 MIIPEQFQEIGETLL
+1 MITPEQFQEIGETLL

-37 FGRGEKKL
+37 FGRGEEKL

-57 EQAGGNLD
+57 KQAGGNLD

-104 FSGLSPGMMAIITD
+104 FSGLSSGMMAIITD

-130 TRTTAGTTNQAFID
+130 TRTTAGATNQAFID

-221 VSQHVGARVSD
+221 VSQHLGARVSD

-249 AGKDTQFD
+249 DGKDAQFD

-308 QAQRA
+308 QTQRA

-341 AKLQEKYAQSAKRL
+341 AKLQEKYTQSAKRL

-367 DSDLK
+367 DNDLK

-380 AGWDRSAASTA
+380 AGWDHSAASTA
-391 SAATRARQKIDDA
+391 SAAARQSWTSAEAVDA
-404 QNLPVP
+404 RQVQTQQAPPVQAPP
-410 VTKAVE
+410 VQAPPVIAKLDVQRYSCVAEHIRSSDVILTEKQKEHIIERRGKEFYDKYSPYFKEIIENPDYIFKDKKFENTAIASKTISLNSKNISVVVRIAVE
-416 NPEKSGTIISIRKP
+416 GDEPWRKSSVITVMCENEKRYRQRVRNNII
-430 VEIPDDLEHL
+430 L
-440 LKAETNFDGKD
+440 
-451 IDVKVLQA
+451 
-459 IDDSI
+459 
-464 SASKAI
+464 
-470 KDDFNFNEIKI
+470 
-481 ARFPA
+481 
-486 DDKSVFITEYE
+486 Y
-497 VLGGKKRTKLYLNTE
+497 KRE
-512 FFTGNTL
+512 
-519 ESLDK
+519 
-524 MCYGYYTSGWWK
+524 
-536 SKTVGDLVSHE
+536 
-547 IMHARINYCNSFEKV
+547 
-562 ERLYSELKDD
+562 
-572 ARTSGFCRLVDND
+572 
-585 PAEFL
+585 
-590 NEMYVAMCN
+590 
-599 SEKVD
+599 
-604 QKYVEVFNEYVK
+604 
-616 EFLGG
+616 

>member
-1 MIIPEQFQEIGETLL
+1 MITPEQFQEIGETLL

-57 EQAGGNLD
+57 KQAGGNLD

-104 FSGLSPGMMAIITD
+104 FSSLSPRMMAIITD

-130 TRTTAGTTNQAFID
+130 TRTTAGATNQAFIG
-144 ICDAAYWKVRTGAQS
+144 ICDDAYWKVRTGAQS

-164 LEGVKALGQL
+164 LEGVKALGQV
-174 QPTVRYPSGH
+174 QPIVRYPSGH

-221 VSQHVGARVSD
+221 VSQHLGARVSD

-249 AGKDTQFD
+249 AGKDAQFD

-279 SFTPFLPGVSQNH
+279 SFTPFLPGVSRNN

-297 TEANRRAYELS
+297 TEANRRAYELP
-308 QAQRA
+308 QTQRA

-321 KRKCAALHTAVKN
+321 KRKCAALHTAVKS
-334 CEDPAAK
+334 CEDTAGK

-355 QEQNAAYTKFCA
+355 QDQNAAYTKFCA
-367 DSDLK
+367 DNDLK

-380 AGWDRSAASTA
+380 AGWDHSAASTA
-391 SAATRARQKIDDA
+391 SAAARQSWTSAEAVDA
-404 QNLPVP
+404 RQVQTQQAPPVQAPP
-410 VTKAVE
+410 VQAPPVQAPPVIAKLDVQRYSCVAEHIRSSDVILTEKQKEHIIERRGKEFYDKYSPYFKEIIENPDYIFKDKKFENTAIASKTISLNSKNISVVVRIAVE
-416 NPEKSGTIISIRKP
+416 GDEPWRKSSVITVMCENGKRYRQRVRNNII
-430 VEIPDDLEHL
+430 L
-440 LKAETNFDGKD
+440 
-451 IDVKVLQA
+451 
-459 IDDSI
+459 
-464 SASKAI
+464 
-470 KDDFNFNEIKI
+470 
-481 ARFPA
+481 
-486 DDKSVFITEYE
+486 Y
-497 VLGGKKRTKLYLNTE
+497 KRE
-512 FFTGNTL
+512 
-519 ESLDK
+519 
-524 MCYGYYTSGWWK
+524 
-536 SKTVGDLVSHE
+536 
-547 IMHARINYCNSFEKV
+547 
-562 ERLYSELKDD
+562 
-572 ARTSGFCRLVDND
+572 
-585 PAEFL
+585 
-590 NEMYVAMCN
+590 
-599 SEKVD
+599 
-604 QKYVEVFNEYVK
+604 
-616 EFLGG
+616 

>member
-1 MIIPEQFQEIGETLL
+1 MITPEQFQEIGETLL
-16 PLLDDLTE
+16 PLLDELTE
-24 WIARD
+24 WIMQD

-37 FGRGEKKL
+37 FGRGEEKL

-92 AAKADAEAAAVT
+92 AAKADAEAATVT
-104 FSGLSPGMMAIITD
+104 FSGLSSGMMAIITD

-130 TRTTAGTTNQAFID
+130 TRTTAGATNQAFID

-221 VSQHVGARVSD
+221 VSQHLGARVSD

-249 AGKDTQFD
+249 DGKDAQFD

-279 SFTPFLPGVSQNH
+279 SFTPFLSGVSRNN
-292 NKPID
+292 NKTID

-308 QAQRA
+308 QTQRA

-321 KRKCAALHTAVKN
+321 KRKCTALHTAVKN

-367 DSDLK
+367 DNGLK

-391 SAATRARQKIDDA
+391 SAAARQSWTSAEAVDA
-404 QNLPVP
+404 RQVQTQQAPPVQAPP
-410 VTKAVE
+410 VIAKLDVQRYSCVAEHIRSSDVILTEKQKEHIIERRGKEFYDKYSPYFKEIIENPDYIFKDKKFENTAIASKTISLNSKNISVVVRIAVE
-416 NPEKSGTIISIRKP
+416 GDEPWRKSSVITVMCENEKRYRQRVRNNII
-430 VEIPDDLEHL
+430 L
-440 LKAETNFDGKD
+440 
-451 IDVKVLQA
+451 
-459 IDDSI
+459 
-464 SASKAI
+464 
-470 KDDFNFNEIKI
+470 
-481 ARFPA
+481 
-486 DDKSVFITEYE
+486 Y
-497 VLGGKKRTKLYLNTE
+497 KRE
-512 FFTGNTL
+512 
-519 ESLDK
+519 
-524 MCYGYYTSGWWK
+524 
-536 SKTVGDLVSHE
+536 
-547 IMHARINYCNSFEKV
+547 
-562 ERLYSELKDD
+562 
-572 ARTSGFCRLVDND
+572 
-585 PAEFL
+585 
-590 NEMYVAMCN
+590 
-599 SEKVD
+599 
-604 QKYVEVFNEYVK
+604 
-616 EFLGG
+616 

>member
-1 MIIPEQFQEIGETLL
+1 MITPEQFQEIGETLL

-45 LTGTDEWQAWVL
+45 LTGTDEWQAWAL

-118 AYERTVGEISNI
+118 AYERTVGEITNI
-130 TRTTAGTTNQAFID
+130 TRTTAGATNQAFID

-164 LEGVKALGQL
+164 LEGVRALGQL
-174 QPTVRYPSGH
+174 QPIVRYPSGH
-184 KDTLEVAVLRC
+184 KDTLEVAVLRS

-209 QQCKDMGWNHVL
+209 QRCKDMGWNHVL
-221 VSQHVGARVSD
+221 VSQHLGARVSD
-232 TDPIADHAG
+232 TDPVADHAG

-249 AGKDTQFD
+249 VGKDAQFD

-279 SFTPFLPGVSQNH
+279 SFTPFLPGVSRNN

-308 QAQRA
+308 QTQRA

-321 KRKCAALHTAVKN
+321 KRKCTALHTAMKN

-341 AKLQEKYAQSAKRL
+341 AKLQEKYTQSAKRL

-367 DSDLK
+367 DNDLK

-380 AGWDRSAASTA
+380 AGWDRSAASKA
-391 SAATRARQKIDDA
+391 SSAA
-404 QNLPVP
+404 
-410 VTKAVE
+410 
-416 NPEKSGTIISIRKP
+416 
-430 VEIPDDLEHL
+430 
-440 LKAETNFDGKD
+440 
-451 IDVKVLQA
+451 
-459 IDDSI
+459 
-464 SASKAI
+464 
-470 KDDFNFNEIKI
+470 
-481 ARFPA
+481 
-486 DDKSVFITEYE
+486 
-497 VLGGKKRTKLYLNTE
+497 KK
-512 FFTGNTL
+512 
-519 ESLDK
+519 
-524 MCYGYYTSGWWK
+524 
-536 SKTVGDLVSHE
+536 
-547 IMHARINYCNSFEKV
+547 
-562 ERLYSELKDD
+562 
-572 ARTSGFCRLVDND
+572 
-585 PAEFL
+585 
-590 NEMYVAMCN
+590 
-599 SEKVD
+599 
-604 QKYVEVFNEYVK
+604 
-616 EFLGG
+616 